1 MNKPN
6 ERHERFCREYVR
18 RPVGSAAALAAGYS
32 EDNAAAQAC
41 RLLARPDIQ
50 VRIAELRDEVAAR
63 QCGDVSAVL
72 ARLQVIYELAIEQNQ
87 FSTAL
92 RAVALQLRV
101 SGMVPEG
108 RGGTRRA
115 GPDYGAMLS
124 EIAGMADL
132 APPATEPVAAPDGSR
147 PEPCAGAQALA
158 AGQAS
163 EHPGSAAEMPRNAN
177 KSHQTHI
184 KPPHGAMAACS
195 RKPCWPGRPP
205 CPACL
210 PTPWLIIWPNH

>member
-32 EDNAAAQAC
+32 EDNAAGAGLPIVGAGPIFRC
-41 RLLARPDIQ
+41 GSPSCATRLPPGNA
-50 VRIAELRDEVAAR
+50 
-63 QCGDVSAVL
+63 GDVSAVL

-115 GPDYGAMLS
+115 GPDYGGDALGNRRHGRS
-124 EIAGMADL
+124 G
-132 APPATEPVAAPDGSR
+132 ATGDGT
-147 PEPCAGAQALA
+147 CCGARWIA
-158 AGQAS
+158 AGTLAR
-163 EHPGSAAEMPRNAN
+163 E
-177 KSHQTHI
+177 
-184 KPPHGAMAACS
+184 
-195 RKPCWPGRPP
+195 RKR
-205 CPACL
+205 
-210 PTPWLIIWPNH
+210 